1 MPSRREGGELNVKV
15 ALAKTA
21 YSIRRDGLLA
31 TIRKVL
37 VHLTYGRAGDDAFDR
52 QYGTDTGGLIPL
64 WKVSVRSLNSRFG
77 GPYRATAEDELIDA
91 IRFLGETL
99 RDFVFVDLGCGKG
112 RTLLVTPRLGF
123 ARVMGVEFADELVAI
138 AQANVTRLAI
148 RNATV
153 IFGDVTEY
161 AFPQADLVVYLYNP
175 FAAEIMRKVVINLEV
190 HLRDF
195 PRFKLYVI
203 YKNPICAAVIDESAA
218 FIRLGPVPGH
228 DDILVWQA
236 QIDRARPDSA

>member
-1 MPSRREGGELNVKV
+1 VNLRV

-31 TIRKVL
+31 TMRKAL

-91 IRFLGETL
+91 LRFLGEAFG
-99 RDFVFVDLGCGKG
+99 DFTFVDLGCGKG
-112 RTLLVTPRLGF
+112 RTLLVAPRLGF
-123 ARVMGVEFADELVAI
+123 ARAIGVEFADELVAI
-138 AQANVTRLAI
+138 ARANIAKLAV
-148 RNATV
+148 RNATI

-161 AFPQADLVVYLYNP
+161 AFPETDLVVYLYNP
-175 FAAEIMRKVVINLEV
+175 FAAEIMRRVMINLEA
-190 HLRDF
+190 HLRAL
-195 PRFKLYVI
+195 PQLKLYVI
-203 YKNPICAAVIDESAA
+203 YKNPICAAAIDEAPSLS
-218 FIRLGPVPGH
+218 RLGAVPGH

-236 QIDRARPDSA
+236 RRDRALTNGA

>member
-1 MPSRREGGELNVKV
+1 
-15 ALAKTA
+15 
-21 YSIRRDGLLA
+21 
-31 TIRKVL
+31 
-37 VHLTYGRAGDDAFDR
+37 
-52 QYGTDTGGLIPL
+52 
-64 WKVSVRSLNSRFG
+64 
-77 GPYRATAEDELIDA
+77 
-91 IRFLGETL
+91 
-99 RDFVFVDLGCGKG
+99 
-112 RTLLVTPRLGF
+112 LGF